1 MLFAVI
7 AMYLSKPI
15 DELVDE
21 EVVVVVDD
29 NTVEKELV
37 DSTVEEERK
46 DEEGKLDIEEGTV
59 E

>member
-15 DELVDE
+15 DGLVEE

-29 NTVEKELV
+29 STVEKELV

>member
-1 MLFAVI
+1 VLFAVI

-15 DELVDE
+15 DGLVEE

-29 NTVEKELV
+29 STVEKELV